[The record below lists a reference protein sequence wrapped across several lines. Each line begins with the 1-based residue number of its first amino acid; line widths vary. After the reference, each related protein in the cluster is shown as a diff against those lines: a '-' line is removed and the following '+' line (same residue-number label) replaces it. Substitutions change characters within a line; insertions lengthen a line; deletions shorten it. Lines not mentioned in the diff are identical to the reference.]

1 MTHKPSGAIAVRA
14 FVGLGANLGDS
25 RATLASAIRELAS
38 LPGVRLTGLSSL
50 YRSAPVD
57 AQGPDFLNAVVE
69 LHTAIPPLQLL
80 DDLQRIESNHGRLRP
95 YQNAPR
101 SLDLDLLLYG
111 DLVLNDVRLK
121 LPHPRMHQRAFV
133 MVPLAELEPELYLPG
148 LGELRVLLAQ
158 CPVQPI
164 ELLAG
169 PEALLQRASAQ
180 EPAHQA

>member
-1 MTHKPSGAIAVRA
+1 MILEAQALRREKRLRAADHAKLLEDGA
-14 FVGLGANLGDS
+14 D
-25 RATLASAIRELAS
+25 
-38 LPGVRLTGLSSL
+38 VRLG
-50 YRSAPVD
+50 
-57 AQGPDFLNAVVE
+57 GGF
-69 LHTAIPPLQLL
+69 
-80 DDLQRIESNHGRLRP
+80 DDLQRIESNQGRLRP

-121 LPHPRMHQRAFV
+121 LPHPRMHQPAFV